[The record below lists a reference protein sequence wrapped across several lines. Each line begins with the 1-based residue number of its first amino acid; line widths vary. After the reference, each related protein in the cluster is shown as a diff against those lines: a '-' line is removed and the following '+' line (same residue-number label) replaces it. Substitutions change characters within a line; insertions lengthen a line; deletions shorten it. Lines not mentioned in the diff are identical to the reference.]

1 VIYDLLVYG
10 KGAMLFHSLR
20 QEMGEE
26 LFFKGL
32 QSYFQ
37 ENRFQNAGKADIIR
51 TFNQVS
57 GRDWQHHFDQ
67 WLYDGV

>member
-1 VIYDLLVYG
+1 
-10 KGAMLFHSLR
+10 
-20 QEMGEE
+20 MGEE